1 MDANRPPV
9 STQQTGSL
17 YSKRVTT
24 FERARND
31 EQRES
36 FTAQFASPNLFAP
49 REALDGAN
57 LVAAAD
63 LVVSA
68 GGTMNREAAAL
79 GVPAATVYA
88 GRWAAV
94 DEQLVRE
101 GRLKRIGTREDVES
115 LRVEKKGDTAPRRKS
130 GVRAQVAELVMSDK

>member
-1 MDANRPPV
+1 LFGELLAALLARERV
-9 STQQTGSL
+9 RVVLLARTQ
-17 YSKRVTT
+17 
-24 FERARND
+24 A
-31 EQRES
+31 QRELL
-36 FTAQFASPNLFAP
+36 AARFASGNLVAP
-49 REALDGAN
+49 REAVDGSN

-101 GRLKRIGTREDVES
+101 GRLNRIASREDIAA
-115 LRVEKKGDTAPRRKS
+115 LRVEKKPAAAPRRARH
-130 GVRAQVAELVMSDK
+130 VRAEVAGLILD